1 MRRITALVLA
11 MLVTLFPSP
20 AAAMTADPAVELL
33 RLAVPA
39 TQRQLWLEAEA
50 RTWQPWLE
58 QQTGFLGRDLYWD
71 PVAEQGVLV
80 IRWASRD
87 QWKAIPVESVERV
100 QADFEAFTNTAL
112 GRPATATAVFPL
124 VEEQELR
131 RQTLPTS

>member
-1 MRRITALVLA
+1 MRRITALMLA
-11 MLVTLFPSP
+11 MLVTLFTP
-20 AAAMTADPAVELL
+20 AADAMTADPAVELL

-39 TQRQLWLEAEA
+39 PQRQLWLEAEA

-71 PVAEQGVLV
+71 PVGEQGVLL

-87 QWKAIPVESVERV
+87 QWKAIPAESVERV

-112 GRPATATAVFPL
+112 GRPPTATAVFPL
-124 VEEQELR
+124 VEERELR
-131 RQTLPTS
+131 QQTLPTP

>member
-11 MLVTLFPSP
+11 MLVMLFPPSV
-20 AAAMTADPAVELL
+20 AAMTADPAVELL

-39 TQRQLWLEAEA
+39 AQRQLWLEAEA

-58 QQTGFLGRDLYWD
+58 QQTGFLGRDLFWD
-71 PVAEQGVLV
+71 PVDEQGVLV

-100 QADFEAFTNTAL
+100 QAEFEAFTNTAL
-112 GRPATATAVFPL
+112 GRPATATAAFPL
-124 VEEQELR
+124 MEERELQ
-131 RQTLPTS
+131 RQTLPNP